1 MSAKQ
6 LQDNLGM
13 TTTVELKYPVRL
25 PTGETL
31 DKLTLRRVKVGDLR
45 AVSRIENEAEQGLA
59 ILARI
64 TGLVPEDLDLL
75 DLEDLNALQDTFRA
89 NPPPDAKEAGKRIL
103 HSAAD
108 MARWFGWSV
117 QDVYDLDLEEF
128 EDWMN
133 EITRQIKAGYRKGI

>member
-1 MSAKQ
+1 MIAKQ

-45 AVSRIENEAEQGLA
+45 VVSRIENEAEQGLA

-75 DLEDLNALQDTFRA
+75 DLEDLNALQDTFR
-89 NPPPDAKEAGKRIL
+89 P
-103 HSAAD
+103 
-108 MARWFGWSV
+108 
-117 QDVYDLDLEEF
+117 Q
-128 EDWMN
+128 
-133 EITRQIKAGYRKGI
+133 TQQ

>member
-1 MSAKQ
+1 MNEAKK
-6 LQDNLGM
+6 LQDDLG
-13 TTTVELKYPVRL
+13 VNAVVKLKYPVRL

-75 DLEDLNALQDTFRA
+75 DLEDLNALQDMFR
-89 NPPPDAKEAGKRIL
+89 P
-103 HSAAD
+103 
-108 MARWFGWSV
+108 
-117 QDVYDLDLEEF
+117 Q
-128 EDWMN
+128 
-133 EITRQIKAGYRKGI
+133 TQQ

>member
-1 MSAKQ
+1 MNEAKK
-6 LQDNLGM
+6 LQDDLG
-13 TTTVELKYPVRL
+13 VNAVVKLKYPARL

-75 DLEDLNALQDTFRA
+75 DLEDLNALQDMFR
-89 NPPPDAKEAGKRIL
+89 P
-103 HSAAD
+103 
-108 MARWFGWSV
+108 
-117 QDVYDLDLEEF
+117 Q
-128 EDWMN
+128 
-133 EITRQIKAGYRKGI
+133 TQQ